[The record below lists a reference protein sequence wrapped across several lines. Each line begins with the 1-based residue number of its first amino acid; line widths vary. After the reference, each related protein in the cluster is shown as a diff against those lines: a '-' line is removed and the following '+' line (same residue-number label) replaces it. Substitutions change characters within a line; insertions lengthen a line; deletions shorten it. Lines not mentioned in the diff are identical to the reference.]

1 MNKQF
6 NFNLPEYSERSARLI
21 ASVRDLYE
29 EIGRDTSTLPQG
41 AFERDKPVSLVF
53 AGQYSAGKSTIVKA
67 LTGLDIA
74 TGHEITT
81 EKAQA
86 YDWHGIRVVDT
97 PGVGTGRRPDHDEI
111 SYKAISDADLL
122 VYVVTY
128 AGFDDLIAQD
138 FRELLID
145 RNKASEMVLV
155 VNKMKDADKG
165 NSPEQRKVISDDLA
179 KVTKPFTPDQLRT
192 VFVDALAYLK
202 SEEVAEERPERA
214 ARLQEQSNFAELINT
229 LNSFAEERGM
239 AAQLTTP
246 LYQLRNSLDV
256 AIQEQQVS
264 SGDVDVDALE
274 EKLLR
279 ERSMISNAMHDI
291 EANVRQTYRQTCFE
305 IREEGRQLADAI
317 EECTTE
323 SDAEDLAEKSR
334 NHVDSLAEDCGA
346 KINNVIQER
355 YEKCQDNLDEFYAS
369 EFVQD
374 LQIRLEAKQQA
385 GNPILDKILQPDLI
399 AQGGRKVV
407 SKTLGQEGVAGLRA
421 FAGSPAHEA
430 VLEVGH
436 FFGHRFKPWEA
447 VKWAKGINAA
457 GKALGV
463 VSVALSFGLQAK
475 EDYDNEQRQ
484 KEMRANRESVRA
496 TFNEAADKLEAQ
508 CAAALHGL
516 LNESEVFQPR
526 IDAINK
532 ELDGIRD
539 LCRNKSAACDKLL
552 EAIKNCQKLIEDVH
566 VAFPK

>member
-1 MNKQF
+1 MNRQS
-6 NFNLPEYSERSARLI
+6 NFNLPEYSERSTRLI

-29 EIGRDTSTLPQG
+29 EMGRDTSTLPKG
-41 AFERDKPVSLVF
+41 AFESGKPVSLVF

-81 EKAQA
+81 EEAQA

-97 PGVGTGRRPDHDEI
+97 PGIGTGRRPDHDEI

-128 AGFDDLIAQD
+128 AGFDDLIARD

-155 VNKMKDADKG
+155 VNKMRDADKG
-165 NSPEQRKVISDDLA
+165 NSPEQRKVIADDLT
-179 KVTKPFTPDQLRT
+179 KVTKPFTPKQLRT

-202 SEEVAEERPERA
+202 SEEVADERPERA
-214 ARLQEQSNFAELINT
+214 SRLQEQSNFAELVDT
-229 LNSFAEERGM
+229 LNSFVEEHGM

-256 AIQEQQVS
+256 AIREQQVS
-264 SGDVDVDALE
+264 SGDADVDALE

-279 ERSMISNAMHDI
+279 ERSMIFNAMHDI
-291 EANVRQTYRQTCFE
+291 EANVRQTYRQTCLE
-305 IREEGRQLADAI
+305 IREEGRQFADAI
-317 EECTTE
+317 EGCTTE

-334 NHVDSLAEDCGA
+334 DRVESLAEDCRA
-346 KINNVIQER
+346 KINNAIQER
-355 YEKCQDNLDEFYAS
+355 YEKCRDNLDEFYAS
-369 EFVQD
+369 KFVRD

-385 GNPILDKILQPDLI
+385 GNPILDKILQPDLFT
-399 AQGGRKVV
+399 QGGRVV
-407 SKTLGQEGVAGLRA
+407 VEKTLGQGAGGLGA
-421 FAGSPAHEA
+421 FSGSAAHEA

-436 FFGHRFKPWEA
+436 FFGHSFKPWEA
-447 VKWAKGINAA
+447 LKWAKGINVA

-463 VSVALSFGLQAK
+463 FGVALSFGLQAK
-475 EDYDNEQRQ
+475 EDYDNEKRQ
-484 KEMRANRESVRA
+484 QEMRANRESIRA
-496 TFNEAADKLEAQ
+496 SFNEAANGLEVQ
-508 CAAALHGL
+508 CANALHGL
-516 LNESEVFQPR
+516 LNESEAFQPR
-526 IDAINK
+526 VDAIDK
-532 ELDGIRD
+532 ELNRISD
-539 LCRNKSAACDKLL
+539 LRRNKSVACNKLL

>member
-1 MNKQF
+1 MSKQF
-6 NFNLPEYSERSARLI
+6 SLDIPEYSERSAQLI
-21 ASVRDLYE
+21 AGVHELYE
-29 EIGRDTSTLPQG
+29 EIGCNTSILPKS
-41 AFERDKPVSLVF
+41 AFDSDKPISLVF

-67 LTGLDIA
+67 LTGLEIA

-97 PGVGTGRRPDHDEI
+97 PGIGTGRRPDHDEI

-128 AGFDDLIAQD
+128 AGFDDLIARD

-145 RNKASEMVLV
+145 WNKSGEMVLV

-165 NSPEQRKVISDDLA
+165 NSLEQREVIFEDLA
-179 KVTKPFTPDQLRT
+179 KVTKPLTPDQVRT

-202 SEEVAEERPERA
+202 SEEVAKEKPERA
-214 ARLQEQSNFAELINT
+214 ARLQEQSNFAELVDT
-229 LNSFAEERGM
+229 LNSFVEERGM
-239 AAQLTTP
+239 AGRLTTP
-246 LYQLRNSLDV
+246 LYQLRNSLD
-256 AIQEQQVS
+256 ATLQDQKVS
-264 SGDVDVDALE
+264 SGDKDVDALE
-274 EKLLR
+274 EQLLR

-291 EANVRQTYRQTCFE
+291 EAAVKQIYRQTCLE
-305 IREEGRQLADAI
+305 IRDEGRHLADAI

-323 SDAEDLAEKSR
+323 SDAEDLAEKSYS
-334 NHVDSLAEDCGA
+334 HVDSLAEDCGA

-385 GNPILDKILQPDLI
+385 GNPIVGRILQPDLI
-399 AQGGRKVV
+399 AQGSRKVV
-407 SKTLGQEGVAGLRA
+407 SKTIGQGAAGLRT
-421 FAGSPAHEA
+421 FVGSPVHEA
-430 VLEVGH
+430 VLEIGH
-436 FFGHRFKPWEA
+436 FFGHSFKPWEA
-447 VKWAKGINAA
+447 VKWVRGINFA

-463 VSVALSFGLQAK
+463 FGVVLSFGLQAK
-475 EDYDNEQRQ
+475 EDYDSKKRQ
-484 KEMRANRESVRA
+484 QEMRANRESVRA
-496 TFNEAADKLEAQ
+496 SFNEVADKLETQYAD
-508 CAAALHGL
+508 ALRRL

-539 LCRNKSAACDKLL
+539 LRRNKSVACDKLL
-552 EAIKNCQKLIEDVH
+552 EAIKGCQKLIEDVRI
-566 VAFPK
+566 AFPK